1 MGKKMNSELL
11 QAFQKALDR
20 NIREALESKKEDK
33 PQSVTEKFIEID
45 KRLDNYDEIFESF
58 ENSLAS
64 TNSMVDVILTTMK
77 SMTALRVSSSKVE

>member
-1 MGKKMNSELL
+1 MNSELL